1 MTELGRS
8 VAEIVSG
15 KLADEK
21 VPEQVA
27 RLILAAM
34 RGGADSG
41 VDQHGQA
48 APAGGSRR
56 VYLKSIGVQGF
67 RGIGASVTLHLQAG
81 PGLTVITGRNGS
93 GKSSFAEAAEIALT
107 GDNMRWSDRTAV
119 WKEGWRNLHQPDPA
133 VIEVKLA
140 EDGQPTPTVVT
151 RQWAAG
157 AGLGDAQAFV
167 SAAGNRESLDA
178 RAGPGRSSCTGRFF
192 PTRSSARWS
201 AESRRVCMTHCKRS
215 SGSMS

>member
-27 RLILAAM
+27 SLILAAI
-34 RGGADSG
+34 RGGRDSV
-41 VDQHGQA
+41 VDQQDQA
-48 APAGGSRR
+48 AQTGGPGR

-67 RGIGASVTLHLQAG
+67 RGIGAAVTLHLQAG

-119 WKEGWRNLHQPDPA
+119 WKEGWRQPAP
-133 VIEVKLA
+133 
-140 EDGQPTPTVVT
+140 
-151 RQWAAG
+151 
-157 AGLGDAQAFV
+157 
-167 SAAGNRESLDA
+167 
-178 RAGPGRSSCTGRFF
+178 AGPGCHRGQTRGGWPADSDGRDQAMGDGRR
-192 PTRSSARWS
+192 TRRCAGL
-201 AESRRVCMTHCKRS
+201 HLG
-215 SGSMS
+215 SGKPGIAWLEGLD